1 LTALCRHSELEET
14 LHWTTAMIYCSK
26 KMTVVSVLI
35 TAATVTSTKKRV
47 DFAVEEEAVSL

>member
-1 LTALCRHSELEET
+1 
-14 LHWTTAMIYCSK
+14 MIYCSK